1 MSIICFA
8 HREGQRQS
16 AAHRHALREV
26 SFEKSQLVRR
36 LLRMPAGAG
45 EVGQADVL
53 VEVQA
58 TGAQVA
64 SLERDEGQ
72 VL

>member
-26 SFEKSQLVRR
+26 SFEKSQLVRH
-36 LLRMPAGAG
+36 LHCLPAGVG
-45 EVGQADVL
+45 EVGPFDVFKPMQA
-53 VEVQA
+53 A
-58 TGAQVA
+58 SIQVA
-64 SLERDEGQ
+64 SLERDEGR
-72 VL
+72 L